1 MELFKLLGTIAIENG
16 DANKAIDDTTDKAQD
31 SESKMSKFFSGVGKG
46 AAVAGKVVAKGI
58 AIGSAAMVGL
68 TTKALNLSGELEQN
82 MGGSEAVFKDYAGKM
97 QDTAKTAFSNM
108 GLSTSDFLATANK
121 MGALFQ
127 GAGFSIQESSDLSAS
142 AMQRAAD
149 VASIMGI
156 STEDAME
163 AVAGAAKGNFTMM
176 DNLGVAMNDTAIQNY
191 ALSKGINKTTA
202 EMTQQEKIGLAM
214 EMFMDKTSYA
224 AGNYA
229 KENETLAGSLGTAKS
244 ALTNFLDGS
253 GSVEDVV
260 ASFSNAANVIV
271 KNLNELVPKLV
282 NGITQLVQQIVPM
295 LPPLLQSLLPGV
307 IDGAVQLINGLV
319 AALPMIIDALMT
331 ALPGLIEGVV
341 QILLA
346 LSAALINSLPMV
358 LPALIDGVIQ
368 LVVGLA
374 QGLPQIIQLLVD
386 KLPEIIINVVQAL
399 MNNLPTLIQGCVQL
413 VVGIVTAIP
422 QIILSLIDALP
433 TVIESIVT
441 GLFQSLPALIMGIVQ
456 LIAEIGKAIWQILS
470 GFFIALGK
478 FFSGLWESIKT
489 IFQPVI
495 DFFGNL
501 FSGAWEG
508 IKAVWSAVVD
518 FFKGIWNGISTA
530 FASVGDF
537 FKNMFSGA
545 WNGIKNIWNAVG
557 GFFSNIWGGI
567 KNTFAGVGNFFKD
580 IFQGAYNGITGIFSK
595 IGGFFKDVFG
605 ELGNIIKAQVNLV
618 IRGLNFLIGGLN
630 KISFDIPDW
639 VPLIGGKKFGFNI
652 GKIPELAKGGV
663 VNKPTQAVIGEAGEE
678 AVVPLENN
686 TGWIKRIAE
695 QLMIHQTDVLNKA
708 QSISVASSTDNQNDK
723 FLESLNRKFDQLLET
738 IAEYFPGFAEN
749 MQHDLVLDT
758 GVVAAAIAPKVDRQ
772 LGIIY
777 KRKERG

>member
-1 MELFKLLGTIAIENG
+1 MELFKLLGTIAIDNG

-31 SESKMSKFFSGVGKG
+31 SDSKMSKFFNSVGKG
-46 AAVAGKVVAKGI
+46 AAVCGKVIAKGI
-58 AIGSAAMVGL
+58 AIGSGAMVGL
-68 TTKALNLSGELEQN
+68 TTKAMNMTGELEQN
-82 MGGSEAVFKDYAGKM
+82 LGGSEAVFKDFAGKM
-97 QDTAKTAFSNM
+97 QETAKTAFSNM
-108 GLSTSDFLATANK
+108 GLSASDFLGTANK

-127 GAGFSIQESSDLSAS
+127 GAGFSIQESSELSAS

-156 STEDAME
+156 STQDAME

-191 ALSKGINKTTA
+191 ALSKGISKTTA

-214 EMFMDKTSYA
+214 EMFMEKTSYA

-260 ASFSNAANVIV
+260 KSFSNAANVIV

-282 NGITQLVQQIVPM
+282 SGITELINQVVPM

-307 IDGAVQLINGLV
+307 IEGAVQLINGLV
-319 AALPMIIDALMT
+319 AALPMVIDALMT

-386 KLPEIIINVVQAL
+386 SLPEIIINVVQAL

-413 VVGIVTAIP
+413 VVGIVQAIP
-422 QIILSLIDALP
+422 QITLSLIDALP
-433 TVIESIVT
+433 TIIKSVVT
-441 GLFQSLPALIMGIVQ
+441 GLWNALPVLLNGVIEMVGS
-456 LIAEIGKAIWQILS
+456 IGKS
-470 GFFIALGK
+470 
-478 FFSGLWESIKT
+478 
-489 IFQPVI
+489 
-495 DFFGNL
+495 
-501 FSGAWEG
+501 
-508 IKAVWSAVVD
+508 VWSLLEGYWSRLGS
-518 FFKGIWNGISTA
+518 FFKGIW
-530 FASVGDF
+530 D
-537 FKNMFSGA
+537 
-545 WNGIKNIWNAVG
+545 GIKNI
-557 GFFSNIWGGI
+557 FS
-567 KNTFAGVGNFFKD
+567 GVGDWFSGIFKS
-580 IFQGAYNGITGIFSK
+580 AYNGITGIFSK
-595 IGGFFKDVFG
+595 IGGFFSDVFG
-605 ELGNIIKAQVNLV
+605 KIGNIVKAPLNFVIK
-618 IRGLNFLIGGLN
+618 GLNSLIGGLN

-639 VPLIGGKKFGFNI
+639 IPVIGGKKFGFNI
-652 GKIPELAKGGV
+652 GKIPELAKGGIV
-663 VNKPTQAVIGEAGEE
+663 EKPTQAVIGEAGDE

-695 QLMIHQTDVLNKA
+695 QLMLHQSDVLSKA
-708 QSISVASSTDNQNDK
+708 QSLSVDSSKDNRNDK
-723 FLESLNRKFDQLLET
+723 HLETLIRKFDQLLEI

-758 GVVAAAIAPKVDRQ
+758 GALVGQMTPAIDRQ
-772 LGIIY
+772 LGVIY
-777 KRKERG
+777 KRNERGG

>member
-1 MELFKLLGTIAIENG
+1 MELFKLLGTIAVENN
-16 DANKAIDDTTDKAQD
+16 DANKAIDDTTGKAQD
-31 SESKMSKFFSGVGKG
+31 ADSKMSKFFSGVGKG
-46 AAVAGKVVAKGI
+46 AAVCGKAIATGVAV
-58 AIGSAAMVGL
+58 GSAAMAGL
-68 TTKALNLSGELEQN
+68 TAKALNLSGDLEQN

-108 GLSTSDFLATANK
+108 GLSTYDFLGTANK

-127 GAGFSIQESSDLSAS
+127 GAGFSIQESSDMSAS

-176 DNLGVAMNDTAIQNY
+176 DNLGIAMNDTAIQNY

-214 EMFMDKTSYA
+214 EMFMDKTAYA

-271 KNLNELVPKLV
+271 KNLNDLVPKLV
-282 NGITQLVQQIVPM
+282 SGITQLVNQIVPM

-368 LVVGLA
+368 LVIGLA

-386 KLPEIIINVVQAL
+386 KLPEIIINVVNAL

-413 VVGIVTAIP
+413 VVGIVQAIP

-433 TVIESIVT
+433 TIIKSVVT
-441 GLFQSLPALIMGIVQ
+441 GLWNALPVLLNGVIEMVGS
-456 LIAEIGKAIWQILS
+456 IGKS
-470 GFFIALGK
+470 
-478 FFSGLWESIKT
+478 
-489 IFQPVI
+489 
-495 DFFGNL
+495 
-501 FSGAWEG
+501 
-508 IKAVWSAVVD
+508 VWSLLEGYWSRLGN
-518 FFKGIWNGISTA
+518 FFKGIW
-530 FASVGDF
+530 D
-537 FKNMFSGA
+537 
-545 WNGIKNIWNAVG
+545 GIKNIFG
-557 GFFSNIWGGI
+557 
-567 KNTFAGVGNFFKD
+567 GVGEWFSGIFKS
-580 IFQGAYNGITGIFSK
+580 AYNGITGIFGK
-595 IGGFFKDVFG
+595 IGGFFKDIFG
-605 ELGNIIKAQVNLV
+605 KLGDIIKAPVNLV
-618 IRGLNFLIGGLN
+618 IKGLNFLIGGLN
-630 KISFDIPDW
+630 KISFDVPDW
-639 VPLIGGKKFGFNI
+639 IPVIGGKKFGFNL
-652 GKIPELAKGGV
+652 GTIPQLAEGGIV
-663 VNKPTQAVIGEAGEE
+663 KKATPAIVGEDGAE

-686 TGWIKRIAE
+686 TGWIRKVAQQIADFQTKASYAAE
-695 QLMIHQTDVLNKA
+695 NVVSAAVYDNKQERQMISL
-708 QSISVASSTDNQNDK
+708 NDK
-723 FLESLNRKFDQLLET
+723 VDQLVSMV
-738 IAEYFPGFAEN
+738 AEYFPGFAEN
-749 MQHDLVLDT
+749 MNHNLVLDT
-758 GVVAAAIAPKVDRQ
+758 GALVGATAPMFDKQ

>member
-1 MELFKLLGTIAIENG
+1 MELFKLLGTIAVDNN
-16 DANKAIDDTTDKAQD
+16 DANKAIDDTTDKA
-31 SESKMSKFFSGVGKG
+31 EGAKGKMSGAFSKIGQG
-46 AAVAGKVVAKGI
+46 AAVCGKAVVKGI

-68 TTKALNLSGELEQN
+68 TTKAMNLSGELEQN

-97 QDTAKTAFSNM
+97 QETAKTAFSNM
-108 GLSTSDFLATANK
+108 GLSTSDFLGTANK

-156 STEDAME
+156 DSASAME

-191 ALSKGINKTTA
+191 ALTKGINKTTA

-260 ASFSNAANVIV
+260 KSFSGAANVIV

-282 NGITQLVQQIVPM
+282 NGITQLVQQIIPM

-319 AALPMIIDALMT
+319 SALPMIIDALMA

-386 KLPEIIINVVQAL
+386 KLPEIIISVVQAL
-399 MNNLPTLIQGCVQL
+399 MNNLPTLIEGLVQL
-413 VVGIVTAIP
+413 VVGIVQAIP
-422 QIILSLIDALP
+422 QIILALIDALP
-433 TVIESIVT
+433 TIIKSIVT
-441 GLFQSLPALIMGIVQ
+441 GLWNALPVLLNGVIEMVGS
-456 LIAEIGKAIWQILS
+456 IGKS
-470 GFFIALGK
+470 
-478 FFSGLWESIKT
+478 
-489 IFQPVI
+489 
-495 DFFGNL
+495 
-501 FSGAWEG
+501 
-508 IKAVWSAVVD
+508 VWSLLEGYWSRLGS
-518 FFKGIWNGISTA
+518 FFKGIW
-530 FASVGDF
+530 D
-537 FKNMFSGA
+537 
-545 WNGIKNIWNAVG
+545 GIKNIFSEVG
-557 GFFSNIWGGI
+557 DWFSGI
-567 KNTFAGVGNFFKD
+567 FKS
-580 IFQGAYNGITGIFSK
+580 AYNGITGIFSK

-605 ELGNIIKAQVNLV
+605 KLGDIIKAPINFV
-618 IRGLNFLIGGLN
+618 IKGLNFLIGGLN
-630 KISFDIPDW
+630 KISFDVPDW
-639 VPLIGGKKFGFNI
+639 IPVIGGKKFGFNI
-652 GKIPELAKGGV
+652 GKIAMLANGGV
-663 VNKPTQAVIGEAGEE
+663 VDKATPSILGEDGAE
-678 AVVPLENN
+678 AVVPLERN
-686 TGWIKRIAE
+686 TGWIEKVANKIHDFTVRKSSADSIIPVGQLSTIIKTEIGQRIGNLEAM
-695 QLMIHQTDVLNKA
+695 LASVVDVLKE
-708 QSISVASSTDNQNDK
+708 
-723 FLESLNRKFDQLLET
+723 FFPQLLDT
-738 IAEYFPGFAEN
+738 FDFT
-749 MQHDLVLDT
+749 LVMDDGT
-758 GVVAAAIAPKVDRQ
+758 VAAKLTPKIDKN
-772 LGIIY
+772 LGEIY
-777 KRKERG
+777 KKKGRGN